1 MKKILIAA
9 ILGMMVST
17 SAMAACEGTRSNDEF
32 YYCRATYERNV
43 GVCNAINEPYL
54 RQNCVNDVLAMVHR
68 PPVYYA
74 PPPPPVVI
82 YRDPYPYYYG
92 PVIIEEHHH
101 RRHY

>member
-1 MKKILIAA
+1 MKMILVAA
-9 ILGMMVST
+9 IMGMLVST
-17 SAMAACEGTRSNDEF
+17 SAMAACEAARSNDEF

-54 RQNCVNDVLAMVHR
+54 RQNCVNDVLAIVNR

-74 PPPPPVVI
+74 PPPPVVI